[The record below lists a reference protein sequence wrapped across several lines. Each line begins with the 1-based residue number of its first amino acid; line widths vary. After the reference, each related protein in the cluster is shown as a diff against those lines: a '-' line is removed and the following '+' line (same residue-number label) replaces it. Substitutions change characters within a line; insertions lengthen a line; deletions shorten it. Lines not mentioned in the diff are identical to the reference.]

1 LNASLPM
8 AMPVAKKLILL
19 FLNHESIVILFPF
32 SGITLIIHYNETK
45 KAWENYYLFQH
56 SFQN

>member
-1 LNASLPM
+1 
-8 AMPVAKKLILL
+8 MPVAKKLILL